1 MIEITGVPFDI
12 DEFLL
17 ALMTIVKHSEPPD

>member
-1 MIEITGVPFDI
+1 MIKITGVPFDI

-17 ALMTIVKHSEPPD
+17 ALMTIGKRSKPPD